1 MPGPASHLTLIELQT
16 AKAESNP
23 GAFSGPVLDALIN
36 HRRHAALGAIGPDM
50 IFWADWGEYTPI
62 VNVIF
67 DIYKTLDEIYEK
79 LAAIWE
85 PISDAIDKVVNTLSG
100 GLAAELSETINLLNG
115 IIQNALITLITEQL
129 DVYAF
134 LHPNFQKL
142 GSISKV
148 DDWNWLDYTHHR
160 WTGDFATALVASC
173 PSGQRPRA
181 SCLLAG
187 LDFPRHR

>member
-16 AKAESNP
+16 AKAENNP
-23 GAFSGPVLDALIN
+23 GAFGGPVLDALIN

-85 PISDAIDKVVNTLSG
+85 PISDAIDKVVNTLS
-100 GLAAELSETINLLNG
+100 E
-115 IIQNALITLITEQL
+115 
-129 DVYAF
+129 
-134 LHPNFQKL
+134 
-142 GSISKV
+142 
-148 DDWNWLDYTHHR
+148 
-160 WTGDFATALVASC
+160 ASRR
-173 PSGQRPRA
+173 S
-181 SCLLAG
+181 
-187 LDFPRHR
+187 

>member
-16 AKAESNP
+16 ARAASNP
-23 GAFSGPVLDALIN
+23 NAFSGPVLDALIN
-36 HRRHAALGAIGPDM
+36 HKQHAALGSIGPDM

-100 GLAAELSETINLLNG
+100 GLAAS
-115 IIQNALITLITEQL
+115 
-129 DVYAF
+129 
-134 LHPNFQKL
+134 
-142 GSISKV
+142 
-148 DDWNWLDYTHHR
+148 
-160 WTGDFATALVASC
+160 
-173 PSGQRPRA
+173 
-181 SCLLAG
+181 
-187 LDFPRHR
+187 